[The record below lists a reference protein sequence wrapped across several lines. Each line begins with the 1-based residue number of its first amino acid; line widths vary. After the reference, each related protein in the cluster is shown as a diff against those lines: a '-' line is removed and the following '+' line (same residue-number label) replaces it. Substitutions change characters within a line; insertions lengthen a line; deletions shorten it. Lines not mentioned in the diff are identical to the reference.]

1 MFRRP
6 VFSVHQDDMVRG
18 SGQHVDAVMAG
29 VPSTRRCTC
38 GPAPTGRSW
47 TDSTAA
53 DLRSAFY
60 EPPAPRSTTRQD
72 VYASPFR

>member
-1 MFRRP
+1 VFRRP

-29 VPSTRRCTC
+29 
-38 GPAPTGRSW
+38 